1 MDWRLRKKKRQQNW
15 MIHCTSSPTLRF
27 IVFGG
32 SNRFP
37 FVIPPVDFD
46 GNLSVGESSS
56 SEKPTA
62 EDRFLGL
69 HERQRK
75 AALTVEPRPLEFTT
89 LDVYLTFCWFIS
101 GAFKL
106 SKEGFVLL
114 QFAPTVAVRQYIG
127 IEVGISHCQ

>member
-1 MDWRLRKKKRQQNW
+1 MDWRLRRKKRQQNW
-15 MIHCTSSPTLRF
+15 MNHCTSSPTLRF

-32 SNRFP
+32 SNRVP
-37 FVIPPVDFD
+37 
-46 GNLSVGESSS
+46 SVNPSKSIN

-75 AALTVEPRPLEFTT
+75 AALTVEPRPLEFAT

-114 QFAPTVAVRQYIG
+114 QFAPAVAV
-127 IEVGISHCQ
+127 